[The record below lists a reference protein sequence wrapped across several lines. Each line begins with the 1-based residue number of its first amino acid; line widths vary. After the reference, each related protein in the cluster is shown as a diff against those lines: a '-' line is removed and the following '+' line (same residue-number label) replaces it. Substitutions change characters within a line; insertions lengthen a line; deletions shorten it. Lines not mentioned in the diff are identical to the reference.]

1 MKYKYE
7 IIRSARKSVSVSVS
21 STNKITVRCPWGMRP
36 EQIENF
42 LDSKSDWIE
51 KVILKN
57 SEKLAVNDD
66 IIELREIYLEG
77 KRLRLVFGNKDK
89 ITDEYVC
96 VKNVSRLEKLYE
108 KFYFPEFLNRVKG
121 YSERA
126 MLYPAS
132 VSVKSYKGRWGC
144 CDSKNNI
151 IFNYKLFM
159 LPRRIQDYVIIHE
172 LCHTLCHNHSPAF
185 WKLVSEFIPD
195 YKAVRAEL
203 RNFDFLTALY

>member
-1 MKYKYE
+1 
-7 IIRSARKSVSVSVS
+7 
-21 STNKITVRCPWGMRP
+21 
-36 EQIENF
+36 
-42 LDSKSDWIE
+42 
-51 KVILKN
+51 
-57 SEKLAVNDD
+57 
-66 IIELREIYLEG
+66 
-77 KRLRLVFGNKDK
+77 
-89 ITDEYVC
+89 
-96 VKNVSRLEKLYE
+96 
-108 KFYFPEFLNRVKG
+108 
-121 YSERA
+121 

-159 LPRRIQDYVIIHE
+159 LPRCIQDYVIIHE

-185 WKLVSEFIPD
+185 WKLVSEFLPD